1 MNRRQPRIDAYSF
14 GSIEIDGCTYT
25 ADVIIL
31 PAGVRSNWWR
41 DQGHTLQPGDLTEVL
56 EASPHVVV
64 IGQGAHGL
72 MKVTEETLIRLNQA
86 GIEAV
91 CAPTARAVEVY
102 SQRSRRGERV
112 AAALHLTC

>member
-1 MNRRQPRIDAYSF
+1 VNGQPRIDTYSF
-14 GSIEIDGCTYT
+14 GHIEIDGRTYNG
-25 ADVIIL
+25 DVVIL
-31 PAGVRSNWWR
+31 PAGVRSDWWR
-41 DQGHTLQPGDLTEVL
+41 EEGHTLKPGDLTDVL

-72 MKVTEETLIRLNQA
+72 MNVTEETLTRLKQA

-91 CAPTARAVEVY
+91 CVPTARAVEVY
-102 SQRSRRGERV
+102 NERSQRGEKV